1 MKGVLRLVLGVL
13 TVAGSYAC
21 GAGLAPAAARAD
33 TVEAQLAAADRV
45 ERAREDL
52 IARLSPTVISVFR
65 VQANG
70 DLAPSAGSGVVI
82 SADGY
87 ALTNFHVA
95 GDVTA
100 RSNRPGQGPSRDF
113 RVGLPGGKIL
123 KAKLCG
129 VDRTG
134 DVALIKIESP
144 SALPF
149 ARLGSNARLRVG
161 EWIIAMGN
169 PFLLATDFRPT
180 VSFGVVSGLHRYLTG
195 DGLFQKDLIYA
206 DAIQIDAAL
215 NPGNSGGALFNMAGE
230 LVGINGRISPRV
242 VAGLKVQKKS
252 GGIGFAVP
260 IDGIKL
266 FLDELKA
273 GHEVDRGYLGATSA
287 TAEEDGARIEAI
299 AVDSP
304 AELFG
309 LRPGDVVLRVEGE
322 AVHGPGEMENLIQLH
337 PAGTRI
343 TLQIRRDGKVFDQQV
358 QLGGIQATAALGIG
372 ELRDPFRVEAK
383 PAKEDKTPGES
394 APENE
399 AKPEPKKDGP

>member
-1 MKGVLRLVLGVL
+1 MKGVWRLVLGAVVAL
-13 TVAGSYAC
+13 GLVAGAVRAA
-21 GAGLAPAAARAD
+21 GAES
-33 TVEAQLAAADRV
+33 VEAQLAAAERV
-45 ERAREDL
+45 ERARVDL

-95 GDVTA
+95 AEVAA
-100 RSNRPGQGPSRDF
+100 RGNRPGQGPSRDF

-123 KAKLCG
+123 EAKLCG

-144 SALPF
+144 DPLPF

-195 DGLFQKDLIYA
+195 DGTFQKDQIYA

-230 LVGINGRISPRV
+230 LVGINGRISPRQ
-242 VAGLKVQKKS
+242 VAGLRIQKKS

-266 FLDELKA
+266 FLEELKA
-273 GHEVDRGYLGATSA
+273 GHEVDRGYLGARSV
-287 TAEEDGARIEAI
+287 TAEEDGALVEAI
-299 AVDSP
+299 APDSP

-309 LRPGDVVLRVEGE
+309 LKAGDIILRVAGE
-322 AVHGPGEMENLIQLH
+322 AVHGPGEMQNLIQLH
-337 PAGTRI
+337 PAGTRLV
-343 TLQIRRDGKVFDQQV
+343 LQIRRGGKVFDQVV
-358 QLGGIQATAALGIG
+358 QLGGIQATAALGNG
-372 ELRDPFRVEAK
+372 ELRDPFQVEAK
-383 PAKEDKTPGES
+383 PAKENKTPGPSTPGKE
-394 APENE
+394 ATPEQKKE
-399 AKPEPKKDGP
+399 EP

>member
-1 MKGVLRLVLGVL
+1 MNQLWRATLGAAAALVL
-13 TVAGSYAC
+13 VAG
-21 GAGLAPAAARAD
+21 AGRPAAGAES
-33 TVEAQLAAADRV
+33 VEAQLAAADLVEQARV
-45 ERAREDL
+45 DL
-52 IARLSPTVISVFR
+52 IARLSPTVISVF
-65 VQANG
+65 QIKANG
-70 DLAPSAGSGVVI
+70 ELGNSAGSGVII

-95 GDVTA
+95 AAEDWAA
-100 RSNRPGQGPSRDF
+100 RTKSRFNGQLPTQSPSREF

-144 SALPF
+144 SPLPF

-195 DGLFQKDLIYA
+195 NGLFQKDLIYA

-215 NPGNSGGALFNMAGE
+215 NPGNSGGPLFNMAGE
-230 LVGINGRISPRV
+230 LVGINGRISPRQ

-260 IDGIKL
+260 IDGIKM
-266 FLDELKA
+266 FLDEMKA
-273 GHEVDRGYLGATSA
+273 GHEVDRGYLGATSE
-287 TAEEDGARIEAI
+287 TAEEGGARIEAI
-299 AVDSP
+299 VADSP

-309 LRPGDVVLRVEGE
+309 LKAGDIVLSVAGA
-322 AVHGPGEMENLIQLH
+322 AVHGPGELENLIQLH
-337 PAGTRI
+337 PAGTR
-343 TLQIRRDGKVFDQQV
+343 LVMEIRRGGKQFFQNV
-358 QLGGIQATAALGIG
+358 QLGGIQATAALGVG
-372 ELRDPFRVEAK
+372 ELRNPFRVEAE
-383 PAKEDKTPGES
+383 PEKEDKTPDPG
-394 APENE
+394 
-399 AKPEPKKDGP
+399 AKPEEKKE

>member
-1 MKGVLRLVLGVL
+1 MNSVWRAVFVVTAALAIG
-13 TVAGSYAC
+13 
-21 GAGLAPAAARAD
+21 GAGRSAALAESA
-33 TVEAQLAAADRV
+33 EAQLAAADRV
-45 ERAREDL
+45 EAARVAL
-52 IARLSPTVISVFR
+52 IARLSPTVISVFQ
-65 VQANG
+65 VKANG
-70 DLAPSAGSGVVI
+70 ELGGSAGSGVII

-95 GDVTA
+95 AEAVSRNN
-100 RSNRPGQGPSRDF
+100 RSGQGPSRAF

-134 DVALIKIESP
+134 DVALIKIECESP
-144 SALPF
+144 LPF
-149 ARLGSNARLRVG
+149 ARLGSNGRLRVG

-230 LVGINGRISPRV
+230 LVGINGRISPRQ

-260 IDGIKL
+260 IDGIKM
-266 FLDELKA
+266 FLEELKA
-273 GHEVDRGYLGATSA
+273 GHEVDRGYLGAVS
-287 TAEEDGARIEAI
+287 EPGDEGGARIEAI
-299 AVDSP
+299 AADSP

-309 LRPGDVVLRVEGE
+309 LKAGDVIVSVAGE
-322 AVHGPGEMENLIQLH
+322 AVQGPGELENLIQLH
-337 PAGTRI
+337 PAGTR
-343 TLQIRRDGKVFDQQV
+343 LELEIRRGEKLFAQSV
-358 QLGGIQATAALGIG
+358 QLGGIQATAALGVG
-372 ELRDPFRVEAK
+372 EFRNPFRTAAE
-383 PAKEDKTPGES
+383 PAKEEQ
-394 APENE
+394 
-399 AKPEPKKDGP
+399 KPEQGEKPEEKKE